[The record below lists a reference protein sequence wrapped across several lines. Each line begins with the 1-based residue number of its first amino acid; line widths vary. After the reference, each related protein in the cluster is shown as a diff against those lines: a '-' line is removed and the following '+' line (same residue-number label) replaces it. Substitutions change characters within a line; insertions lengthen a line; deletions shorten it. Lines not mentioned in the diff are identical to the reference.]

1 MLWYGMKQYV
11 QRGVEETH
19 SDYAGEELDI
29 CLLAL
34 YEIGQWTI
42 FPSLVD
48 RGGDGGRGCW
58 GQGNVEG

>member
-1 MLWYGMKQYV
+1 MKQYME
-11 QRGVEETH
+11 RGVEETY

-48 RGGDGGRGCW
+48 WGGKGRWRCRR
-58 GQGNVEG
+58 QGNVEG